1 MTKTSGSFSEEVRYI
16 CEQQPKTMKHHYLF
30 VLCAALCLAVGCE
43 KLNREKNLSGDE
55 LAPLVP
61 IQLTE
66 ADVQVRDASNQF
78 GLNTFHRLYALSED
92 GNVAFSPLSLSLAL
106 SMAAEGAEGNTYK
119 QFSDVIGWN
128 NSNKEEVGA
137 YYKKMIA
144 GLVEADR
151 NVQLSSA
158 NSFWTATGFP
168 LKENYTSQLTNYF
181 SAESYSVDFSLPAT
195 LERINK
201 WCSDKTD
208 GKIPN
213 MLSGLDPNTKLMLI
227 NALLFKSPWRL
238 TWEIKQNRTFTTATG
253 AKVQKD
259 YLYTENE
266 KLAYGDFGDF
276 ELVRAPYGNG
286 AYVMDIILPKAG
298 KTLSEVLP
306 ELESRQVNYPLQ
318 SAEVTLYLPKWSTA
332 YSTEEALIPVL
343 QDQGLTD
350 PFNPELANF
359 AGISEQ
365 SLFIGLVKQKVR
377 IDVTE
382 KGTEFAAVTVVGMV
396 TSAYLPVTPAKV
408 TVDVNRP
415 FAYTIREAT
424 SGTILLLG
432 TLSK

>member
-1 MTKTSGSFSEEVRYI
+1 
-16 CEQQPKTMKHHYLF
+16 MKQRFLF
-30 VLCAALCLAVGCE
+30 VLCAALCLAAGCE
-43 KLNREKNLSGDE
+43 KMNRERNLSGDE

-66 ADVQVRDASNQF
+66 ADMLVRDASNEF
-78 GLNTFHRLYALSED
+78 GLNTFQRLYALSED

-106 SMAAEGAEGNTYK
+106 AMAAEGAEGDTYK

-128 NSNKEEVGA
+128 SSNKEEVGA

-151 NVQLSSA
+151 NVQLTSA
-158 NSFWTATGFP
+158 NSFWLATGFP
-168 LKENYTSQLTNYF
+168 LKADYASLLTRYF
-181 SAESYSVDFSLPAT
+181 SAESYSVDYSLPAT

-213 MLSGLDPNTKLMLI
+213 MMNALSPETKLMLI

-259 YLYTENE
+259 YLYTEDE
-266 KLAYGDFGDF
+266 ELAYGDFGDF

-298 KTLSEVLP
+298 KTLLEVLP
-306 ELESRQVNYPLQ
+306 ELASEQINYALKT
-318 SAEVTLYLPKWSTA
+318 AEVTLYVPKWSTD
-332 YSTEEALIPVL
+332 YSSEEHMIPVL
-343 QDQGLTD
+343 QEQGLTD
-350 PFNPELANF
+350 PFNPDLANF

-365 SLFIGLVKQKVR
+365 PLYISQVKQNVR

-382 KGTEFAAVTVVGMV
+382 KGTEFAAVTVVVMDL
-396 TSAYLPVTPAKV
+396 TSACPPVTPPKV

-415 FAYTIREAT
+415 FAYTIREST
-424 SGTILLLG
+424 SGSILLLG
-432 TLSK
+432 TLSN